1 MLTNKGERYLQ
12 PDIGLNLRKFL
23 FEQITDDIQET
34 IKIEIVETLDKWLP
48 FVNVEEL
55 NINAEEDSTDT
66 NTLKIFVL
74 FNIKNNPN
82 ILESVSVEITGE

>member
-1 MLTNKGERYLQ
+1 M
-12 PDIGLNLRKFL
+12 GLSLRRFL